1 MVANI
6 RKQQGGFT
14 LVEIAIVLV
23 IIGLLLGG
31 ILKGQELITSARVRN
46 VADQNSGVQA
56 AYYGFIDRYRM
67 IPGDMQPGNGATQ
80 ACSVLGASNLPN
92 CANVGGDG
100 NGRLSDGTDGGSAW
114 GEAGAVWSH
123 LAAAGFIQGPYATA
137 LLIGNAAAY
146 QNTAVAPT
154 NPWGGYLLL
163 GRSNQYLA
171 PAGQPIRLHLVLGR
185 GMPVAV
191 ARELDVKVDDGLAE
205 SGVLRGAPSGGGT
218 YAPVDNESATCV
230 SGNSPNRIWAINAND
245 NDCNAFYLY

>member
-92 CANVGGDG
+92 CATVGGNG
-100 NGRLSDGTDGGSAW
+100 NGRLEEAGAGAW
-114 GEAGAVWSH
+114 NESGAVWSH
-123 LAAAGFIQGPYATA
+123 LAASGFIQGPYATA
-137 LLIGNAAAY
+137 GLIGNAAAY

-205 SGVLRGAPSGGGT
+205 SGVLRAAPSGGST
-218 YAPVDNESATCV
+218 YTPVSEQSATCI
-230 SGNSPNRIWAINAND
+230 SGASPNRIWDINAND
-245 NDCNAFYLY
+245 ADCNAFYLY